1 MNRRL
6 GVFFRLLSLVVAVTL
21 AAAPWAE
28 ASIKPERL
36 NVLFIS
42 VDTLRP
48 DFLSCYGGKLVE
60 TRNIDSLAREG
71 IAFSRALAHNPLTLP
86 SHVNML
92 TGTTPLAHG
101 VHDNLGFRLDDGAL
115 TLAEHLKANGWRTA
129 AVVGAFPLD
138 SRFGL
143 SQGFDLYD
151 DWYGEKKTGADFF
164 FVERKGEEVVRRAL
178 GWLEGQ
184 GQSRWFLFLHLFDP
198 HQPYL
203 PPPAYQKRYAR
214 NPYAG
219 EVAYVDDCLGR
230 LLERLKEAGLAD
242 KTLIIFTSDHGE
254 ALGEHGEESHG
265 YFAYNSTLQV
275 PLIFRAPA
283 FFKGGRTIAEAVS
296 HIDIFPTLCDLLG
309 LAKPSS
315 LEGRSLLPLIES
327 KKQAAAPIYFES
339 LAPFYN
345 RNWAPLRG
353 VIMNGHKYIDL
364 PLAELYDLQTDFK
377 EEKNLHS
384 AQASGPYQKEL
395 HGLLTRAAG
404 RERDARRKASREE
417 EQALRSLGYLGGSG
431 GQKKTFQASDDL
443 KTLLPLQAKL
453 MEAAALHNRGSSPE
467 AAQELEELIRA
478 KKDFATAYEYL
489 ANVYYQTGN
498 LAKAVDTLEKGI
510 ASCPPHSQ
518 MLGKLGI
525 YLSEMG
531 DQKKAIQVLEEAV
544 ALDPYDAEMWNYL
557 GVAHWKLNDL
567 EKAEQYYQKS
577 LALDR
582 NYAGAL
588 NNLGSLYLT
597 RQNPDKAIE
606 FFDRS
611 LQFDP
616 NLASAYNGKG
626 TALAMKGRLEEAVGL
641 WKKAVAL
648 EPGQAMAFYNL
659 GLALVKLNRPQEALP
674 FLEKYV
680 ELVPAGDPDR
690 PKITRLIES
699 IKNRLPR

>member
-1 MNRRL
+1 MNRRP
-6 GVFFRLLSLVVAVTL
+6 GVFIRLLSLVVVATL
-21 AAAPWAE
+21 ASAPWAE

-48 DFLSCYGGKLVE
+48 DFLSCYGGKTVE
-60 TRNIDSLAREG
+60 TRNIDSLAKEG
-71 IAFSRALAHNPLTLP
+71 IVFTRAFAHNPLTLP

-101 VHDNLGFRLDDGAL
+101 VHDNLGFRLSDGAL

-151 DWYGEKKTGADFF
+151 DWYGEKKTEADFF

-178 GWLEGQ
+178 AWLEGQ

-230 LLERLKEAGLAD
+230 LLERLKETGLAD
-242 KTLIIFTSDHGE
+242 KTLIIFTADHGE

-265 YFAYNSTLQV
+265 YFAYNCTLQV

-283 FFKGGRTIAEAVS
+283 RFKGGRIIAAAVS

-353 VIMNGHKYIDL
+353 VIMNGHKYLDL

-384 AQASGPYQKEL
+384 AQASAPYQKEL
-395 HGLLTRAAG
+395 HALLDGAVG
-404 RERDARRKASREE
+404 QERDARRKTSREE
-417 EQALRSLGYLGGSG
+417 EQALRSLGYLAGSG
-431 GQKKTFQASDDL
+431 GQKKAFQAADDL
-443 KTLLPLQAKL
+443 KTLLPLHLTL
-453 MEAAALHNRGSSPE
+453 MEAAALHNRGNSTE
-467 AAQELEELIRA
+467 AVKRLEGLIQNR
-478 KKDFATAYEYL
+478 KNFTTAYEYL

-498 LAKAVDTLEKGI
+498 LAKAVDTLEKGV

-544 ALDPYDAEMWNYL
+544 ALDPYDAELWNYL
-557 GVAHWKLNDL
+557 GVAYWKLNDL

-588 NNLGSLYLT
+588 NNLGSLYLS
-597 RQNPDKAIE
+597 RQNPDKALE

-616 NLASAYNGKG
+616 NLASVYNGKG
-626 TALAMKGRLEEAVGL
+626 TALAMQGRLEEAVSV

-648 EPGQAMAFYNL
+648 EPGLAMALYNL
-659 GLALVKLNRPQEALP
+659 GLALVRLNRPQEALP

-690 PKITRLIES
+690 AKIMRLIES
-699 IKNRLPR
+699 IKNKFPR

>member
-1 MNRRL
+1 MTMSRPVFICLISAVVVL
-6 GVFFRLLSLVVAVTL
+6 GLAPALSAK
-21 AAAPWAE
+21 APL
-28 ASIKPERL
+28 KPERL
-36 NVLFIS
+36 NLLFIS

-48 DFLSCYGGKLVE
+48 DYLSCYGGKEVE
-60 TRNIDSLAREG
+60 TPNIDSLTKKG
-71 IAFSRALAHNPLTLP
+71 IVFTRAFAHNPLTLP

-92 TGTTPLAHG
+92 TGVTPLVHG
-101 VHDNLGFRLDDGAL
+101 VHDNLGFRLGDKVP
-115 TLAEHLKANGWRTA
+115 TLAEHLKANGYRTA

-143 SQGFDLYD
+143 SRGFDLYD
-151 DWYGEKKTGADFF
+151 DWYGEKKTQANFF
-164 FVERKGEEVVRRAL
+164 FVERKGEEVIARAL
-178 GWLEGQ
+178 AWLQDQ
-184 GQSRWFLFLHLFDP
+184 GQTRWFLFLHLFDP

-203 PPPAYQKRYAR
+203 PPPAYQKRYAG
-214 NPYAG
+214 NLYAG

-230 LLERLKEAGLAD
+230 LFDWLKETKLAD
-242 KTLIIFTSDHGE
+242 KTLIVFTSDHGE
-254 ALGEHGEESHG
+254 SLGEHGEESHG
-265 YFAYNSTLQV
+265 YFAYNSTLRV
-275 PLIFRAPA
+275 PLIFQAPRL
-283 FFKGGRTIAEAVS
+283 FQDGRVIEDAVS
-296 HIDIFPTLCDLLG
+296 HIDIFPTVCDLLG
-309 LAKPSS
+309 LSRPSH
-315 LEGRSLLPLIES
+315 LEGQSLLPLM
-327 KKQAAAPIYFES
+327 KLQPYTPQPIYFES
-339 LAPFYN
+339 LSAFYN

-364 PLAELYDLQTDFK
+364 PLAELYDLKADFK
-377 EEKNLHS
+377 EEKNLYSS
-384 AQASGPYQKEL
+384 AQAAPFKMAL
-395 HGLLTRAAG
+395 RRLLDRAAG
-404 RERDARRKASREE
+404 REKAASRKPSREE

-431 GQKKTFQASDDL
+431 GRPKVFRAEDDL
-443 KTLLPLQAKL
+443 KTLLPLHLKL
-453 MEAAALHNRGSSPE
+453 MEAATLHNKGQSGE
-467 AAQELEELIRA
+467 AVKRLEELILV
-478 KKDFATAYEYL
+478 KKDLTTAYEYL

-498 LAKAVDTLEKGI
+498 LAKAVETLEKGV

-544 ALDPYDAEMWNYL
+544 ALDPDDAEMWNYL

-567 EKAEQYYQKS
+567 DKAEQFYQKS
-577 LALDR
+577 LALDPD
-582 NYAGAL
+582 YAGAL

-597 RQNPDKAIE
+597 RQDPDKALD

-626 TALAMKGRLEEAVGL
+626 TALATRGRLEEAVEL

-648 EPGQAMAFYNL
+648 EPGQAMALYNL

-674 FLEKYV
+674 YLEKYV

-690 PKITRLIES
+690 AQVMRLIES
-699 IKNRLPR
+699 IKNRSPQ